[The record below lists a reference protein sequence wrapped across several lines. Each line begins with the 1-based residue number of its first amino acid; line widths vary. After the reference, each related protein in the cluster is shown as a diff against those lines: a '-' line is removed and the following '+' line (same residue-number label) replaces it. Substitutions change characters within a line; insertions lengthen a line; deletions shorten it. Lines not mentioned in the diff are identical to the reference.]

1 MALSRR
7 STKTGHKPA
16 PAAPAAPAADDSE
29 VEEVSSADEIS
40 SEPEEVMA
48 PAPAPAHGNN
58 PRAARASG
66 ATAQPRTTPSMRP
79 PKRKSPSGRRKETPS
94 HGGEDGGS
102 EGLTRSAR
110 STTRGGAGREGESI
124 GALRRRGWSLAMK
137 FSIFTLLVSVLI
149 TMLFGVFSIRD
160 LRAHMLEE
168 IIRSGYQD
176 VLVLNAFGQH
186 VVKDMIGKRDAEFS
200 SLVGRYRDPANPEYK
215 KDRDYLRRIRDGDPR
230 IQDVAIFGSA
240 SASNDPA
247 SPIVR
252 ASDGDATP
260 STANSFTHGQLVQ
273 TNYAD
278 KGANVYWIEYGGK
291 SCLLFRVPLEPAPG
305 TDSEKMY
312 SSASIV
318 LSASAIDE
326 EVGKLTKNLVMV
338 GLLFVGAG
346 VGLSMAMGFRITQ
359 PINGLVED
367 INIVSQGDLDHESTV
382 PSETQDEIGLLAM
395 AFNRMTRNLR
405 EAREKERDSER
416 IASELN
422 TAQAIHA
429 KLMPEKLP
437 NLPGIDIST
446 AYHCAKEVGGDYY
459 DFIPVGD
466 AEHLAFVVADVAG
479 KGIPGSM
486 VMGQMRTV
494 LRMMAV
500 NNMSAMDVLSKT
512 NFHVARDIKR
522 GMFVTA
528 MYAILNLRTRDMT
541 VASAGH
547 NPMLIWRAATNTIE
561 KVRPNGIALGFDKGP
576 VFNRTIREQKVRLLH
591 GDRVVLY
598 TDGVVEAMNED
609 RDEWGDEALDAFTLK
624 YATAP
629 SNEYVRLLVKALE
642 DHKGRAEQHDDITI
656 TTFRIV

>member
-1 MALSRR
+1 VALSRR
-7 STKTGHKPA
+7 TTGNAKPTVA
-16 PAAPAAPAADDSE
+16 PAAAAEEAVPVPAATAA
-29 VEEVSSADEIS
+29 SA
-40 SEPEEVMA
+40 
-48 PAPAPAHGNN
+48 
-58 PRAARASG
+58 RRASG
-66 ATAQPRTTPSMRP
+66 AQAPPRSTPSVPAQSARP
-79 PKRKSPSGRRKETPS
+79 PKRKSPSGRRNEQLPEKNAHEAAPTP
-94 HGGEDGGS
+94 
-102 EGLTRSAR
+102 R
-110 STTRGGAGREGESI
+110 RGGREGDSI
-124 GALRRRGWSLAMK
+124 GSLRRRGWSLAVK
-137 FSIFTLLVSVLI
+137 FSVFTLLVSVLI

-160 LRAHMLEE
+160 LRTHMLDE

-186 VVKDMIGKRDAEFS
+186 VVRDLAGKRDAEFS
-200 SLVGRYRDPANPEYK
+200 SLLNKYRDNNNPDYK
-215 KDRDYLRRIRDGDPR
+215 KDRDYLRRIKSGDPR
-230 IQDVAIFGSA
+230 IQDVAIFGSGA
-240 SASNDPA
+240 ASNDPA

-252 ASDGDATP
+252 ASDDAT
-260 STANSFTHGQLVQ
+260 SFTHGTAQPVSFD
-273 TNYAD
+273 D
-278 KGANVYWIEYGGK
+278 KDVSVFWVEYGGK
-291 SCLLFRVPLEPAPG
+291 SCLLFRLPLERAG
-305 TDSEKMY
+305 HDSDKMY
-312 SSASIV
+312 SSANII

-326 EVGKLTKNLVMV
+326 EVGKLTTKLVLV

-367 INIVSQGDLDHESTV
+367 INIVSQGDLDHESNV
-382 PSETQDEIGLLAM
+382 QNETQDEIGLLAM
-395 AFNRMTRNLR
+395 AFNRMTKNLR
-405 EAREKERDSER
+405 DAREKERDSER

-429 KLMPEKLP
+429 KLMPDKLP
-437 NLPGIDIST
+437 NLPGLDIST

-500 NNMSAMDVLSKT
+500 NNMSAADVLSKT

-522 GMFVTA
+522 GMFVTC

-541 VASAGH
+541 IASAGH
-547 NPMLIWRAATNTIE
+547 NPMLIWRAATQTIE

-576 VFNRTIREQKVRLLH
+576 VFNRTVREQKLRLLH

-598 TDGVVEAMNED
+598 TDGVVEAMNEN

-656 TTFRIV
+656 TTFRVS